1 MPPKIFHRFFRWY
14 CHPKLMD
21 HIEGDLLE
29 VYGQR
34 LKKSGK
40 RNADLHFMIDVLLL
54 FRPGIIRPPEKFR
67 SVNQY
72 AMYRSYFKI
81 GWRNLLRN
89 KGYAVINI
97 GGLALGMSVAL
108 LIGLWI
114 YDELSFNKY
123 HKNHDRIARI
133 LFHGTGKSEMWTATW
148 TPIPLGPELRKSFE
162 DDFEYVVTSTYVQDH
177 VVSFEDKKFS
187 QQGLFMD
194 AGAPE
199 MLTLEMVSGTRS
211 GLKDMNSILLS
222 ESSAIALFGK
232 EDPINRMVKIDNAMD
247 VKVTGVYEDLPK
259 NSEFYEV
266 KFIAPWDLY
275 LSYNKGWIERFV
287 TSWADGMVQ
296 TLVQLP
302 EQGQMEKVS
311 EKIKSIIH
319 NHEKEENKIYNKQA
333 FLFPMSQ
340 WHLYEE
346 FKNGKNIGGQ
356 IQFVWLF
363 GIIGVFVLLLA
374 CINFMNLST
383 ARSEK
388 RAKEVGIRK
397 SIGSLRGQLINQ
409 FFSESILITVLAFVL
424 SIAGVLL
431 VLPWFNAISNKQIEL
446 PFSNQLFWISCISFT
461 LLTGIIAGSYPAL
474 YLSSFN
480 AVKVL
485 KGTFRAGRFASI
497 PRQVLVVLQFTVSVT
512 LIIGTVVVYQQIQYT
527 KNRPV
532 GYDRS
537 QLVYLNNTTPDIHD
551 HFEVIRDKLIA
562 SGAIVEMTESS
573 SATTEDY
580 NANFGGFEWKG
591 KDPEMR
597 DGFGVSWVAP
607 EYGKTVGW
615 QILQGRD
622 FSRDIKTDEAGM
634 IINESAAKYMGLENP
649 VGEIVTLE
657 GHPLTIL
664 GVVKDM
670 VVGSPYEPT
679 RKAIYMA
686 MRWPGSIVTLK
697 LNPSQGTQEALA
709 EVQSVF
715 NEYAP
720 ALPFDYTFSDEKYAG
735 KFSNEVRIGT
745 LASVFAGLAILISCL
760 GLFGLASFVAEQR
773 TKEIGIRKVVGASVF
788 SLWKMLSKDFVI
800 LIIVACVI
808 AIPTAYYFMNSWL
821 QAYEYR
827 TDISWWVFAAT
838 GIGSLVV
845 TLATVS
851 YQAINA
857 ALMNPVK
864 SLRSE

>member
-1 MPPKIFHRFFRWY
+1 
-14 CHPKLMD
+14 MD

-40 RNADLHFMIDVLLL
+40 RKADLHFMIDVLLL
-54 FRPGIIRPPEKFR
+54 FRPGIIRPRENFR

-89 KGYAVINI
+89 KGYAAINI
-97 GGLALGMSVAL
+97 GGLALGMSVAM

-123 HKNHDRIARI
+123 HKNNDRIARI
-133 LFHGTGKSEMWTATW
+133 LFHGADKGEWWTATW
-148 TPIPLGPELRKSFE
+148 TPIPLGPELRKSFG
-162 DDFEYVVTSTYVQDH
+162 DDFEHVVTSTYLQNRAI
-177 VVSFEDKKFS
+177 SFEDKKFG
-187 QQGLFMD
+187 QQGQFMD
-194 AGAPE
+194 PAAPE

-211 GLKDMNSILLS
+211 GLADMNSILLS
-222 ESSAIALFGK
+222 ESSAIALFGDD
-232 EDPINRMVKIDNAMD
+232 DPINKMVKIDNAMD
-247 VKVTGVYEDLPK
+247 VKVTGVYEDLPR
-259 NSEFYEV
+259 NSEFHEV

-287 TSWADGMVQ
+287 TSWGDGMVQ

-302 EQGQMEKVS
+302 EQGEMEKVS
-311 EKIKSIIH
+311 EKIKSVIH
-319 NHEKEENKIYNKQA
+319 DREKEENKIYNKQA
-333 FLFPMSQ
+333 FLFPMNR

-409 FFSESILITVLAFVL
+409 FFSESILITVLAFVF
-424 SIAGVLL
+424 SIAGVVL
-431 VLPWFNAISNKQIEL
+431 VLPWFNEISNKQITM
-446 PFSNQLFWISCISFT
+446 PFSNQLFWIACISFT
-461 LLTGIIAGSYPAL
+461 LVTGIIAGSYPAL

-480 AVKVL
+480 VVKVL

-497 PRQVLVVLQFTVSVT
+497 PRQILVVLQFTVSVT
-512 LIIGTVVVYQQIQYT
+512 LIIGTVVVYQQIQHT

-537 QLVYLNNTTPDIHD
+537 QLVYVNVTTPDIHVS
-551 HFEVIRDKLIA
+551 FEAIRNKLISA
-562 SGAIVEMTESS
+562 GAILEMTESS

-597 DGFGVSWVAP
+597 EGFGVSWVVP

-634 IINESAAKYMGLENP
+634 IINESAAKYMALENP
-649 VGEIVTLE
+649 IGEIVMLE
-657 GHPLTIL
+657 GHPLRIL

-686 MRWPGSIVTLK
+686 LRWPGSIVTLK
-697 LNPSQGTQEALA
+697 LNHARGTQEALA
-709 EVQSVF
+709 EIQSVF
-715 NEYAP
+715 NEHAP
-720 ALPFDYTFSDEKYAG
+720 SLPFDYVFADERYAN
-735 KFSNEVRIGT
+735 KFSNEMRIGK
-745 LASVFAGLAILISCL
+745 LASVFAALAILISCM

-788 SLWKMLSKDFVI
+788 SLWKMLSRDFVI
-800 LIIVACVI
+800 LIILACII
-808 AIPTAYYFMNSWL
+808 AIPIAYYFMNSWL

-851 YQAINA
+851 YQAISA

>member
-1 MPPKIFHRFFRWY
+1 
-14 CHPKLMD
+14 MD

-40 RNADLHFMIDVLLL
+40 RKADLHFMIDVLLL
-54 FRPGIIRPPEKFR
+54 FRPGIIRPREKFR

-89 KGYAVINI
+89 KGYAAINI

-123 HKNHDRIARI
+123 HKNYDRIARI

-148 TPIPLGPELRKSFE
+148 TPIPLGPELRKSFGE
-162 DDFEYVVTSTYVQDH
+162 DFEYVVTSTYLQDH

-194 AGAPE
+194 TGAPE

-232 EDPINRMVKIDNAMD
+232 EDPINKMVKIDNAMD

-259 NSEFYEV
+259 NSEFHEV

-287 TSWADGMVQ
+287 TSWGDGMVQ

-302 EQGQMEKVS
+302 EQGEMEKVS
-311 EKIKSIIH
+311 EKIKSVIH
-319 NHEKEENKIYNKQA
+319 DHEKEENKIYNKQA
-333 FLFPMSQ
+333 FLFPMSR

-363 GIIGVFVLLLA
+363 GIIGIFVLLLA

-431 VLPWFNAISNKQIEL
+431 VLPWFNEISNKQIR
-446 PFSNQLFWISCISFT
+446 T
-461 LLTGIIAGSYPAL
+461 A
-474 YLSSFN
+474 
-480 AVKVL
+480 
-485 KGTFRAGRFASI
+485 
-497 PRQVLVVLQFTVSVT
+497 
-512 LIIGTVVVYQQIQYT
+512 
-527 KNRPV
+527 
-532 GYDRS
+532 
-537 QLVYLNNTTPDIHD
+537 
-551 HFEVIRDKLIA
+551 IR
-562 SGAIVEMTESS
+562 
-573 SATTEDY
+573 
-580 NANFGGFEWKG
+580 
-591 KDPEMR
+591 
-597 DGFGVSWVAP
+597 
-607 EYGKTVGW
+607 
-615 QILQGRD
+615 
-622 FSRDIKTDEAGM
+622 
-634 IINESAAKYMGLENP
+634 
-649 VGEIVTLE
+649 
-657 GHPLTIL
+657 
-664 GVVKDM
+664 
-670 VVGSPYEPT
+670 
-679 RKAIYMA
+679 
-686 MRWPGSIVTLK
+686 
-697 LNPSQGTQEALA
+697 
-709 EVQSVF
+709 
-715 NEYAP
+715 
-720 ALPFDYTFSDEKYAG
+720 
-735 KFSNEVRIGT
+735 
-745 LASVFAGLAILISCL
+745 
-760 GLFGLASFVAEQR
+760 
-773 TKEIGIRKVVGASVF
+773 
-788 SLWKMLSKDFVI
+788 
-800 LIIVACVI
+800 
-808 AIPTAYYFMNSWL
+808 
-821 QAYEYR
+821 
-827 TDISWWVFAAT
+827 
-838 GIGSLVV
+838 
-845 TLATVS
+845 
-851 YQAINA
+851 
-857 ALMNPVK
+857 
-864 SLRSE
+864 